1 MIQIEQVRLIDPTIE
16 RDEIT
21 TVTLA
26 QGKLVENISGAET
39 IDGRG
44 LILGPGLVDLYS
56 HCGEPGFEER
66 ETIASL
72 TASAIA
78 GGFSRVMVLPSTQP
92 ALDNPAS
99 LLWFQQ
105 QASTVLKPWAA
116 LTQAG
121 EKLTELGEI
130 AAQGIAVGFTDGKAI
145 ANLSLLRRLLEY
157 MQPLKTPIALWPNDA
172 SMTGAGLAREG
183 TLALRYGL
191 PGIPSFVETAP
202 LAAILELVREIGT
215 PVHLMRISTA
225 RSVALLQAAKAEGLP
240 ITASTTWLHLLYET
254 KDLADYSPS
263 LRLSPPV
270 GNTGDRTALINAV
283 KTGVIDAVAIDHSAY
298 TYEEKTV
305 AFGEAPLGA
314 LGLEL
319 ALPML
324 WQGLVETGSL
334 TALELWRSLSTNPAR
349 CMAQA
354 PGTVTVGATELTL
367 FDPGE
372 VWKVDRLKSLS
383 QNSHLWG
390 QEIRGK
396 VRLVGQLR

>member
-1 MIQIEQVRLIDPTIE
+1 MIQLEQVRVIDPTND

-21 TVTLA
+21 TVTLD
-26 QGKLVENISGAET
+26 QGKLVENIDGAEA

-72 TASAIA
+72 TASAMA

-105 QASTVLKPWAA
+105 QGSSLLKPWAA

-130 AAQGIAVGFTDGKAI
+130 AAQGIAVGFTDGKPI

-157 MQPLKTPIALWPNDA
+157 MQPLNVPIALWPNA
-172 SMTGAGLAREG
+172 VSMTGAGLAREG

-225 RSVALLQAAKAEGLP
+225 RSVALIQAAKAEGLP

-254 KDLADYSPS
+254 KDLADYSPN

-270 GNTGDRTALINAV
+270 GNSDDRTALIEAV

-305 AFGEAPLGA
+305 AFGEAPVGA
-314 LGLEL
+314 LGLEF

-324 WQGLVETGSL
+324 WQGLVETGQL
-334 TALELWRSLSTNPAR
+334 TALALWRSLSTNPAR
-349 CMAQA
+349 CLDQA
-354 PGTVTVGATELTL
+354 PGSMTIGATELTL

-383 QNSHLWG
+383 QNTHLWG

-396 VRLVGQLR
+396 VRPI

>member
-1 MIQIEQVRLIDPTIE
+1 MIQIEQVRVIDPTID

-21 TVTLA
+21 TVTLD
-26 QGKLVENISGAET
+26 QGKLVENIGGANV

-121 EKLTELGEI
+121 DKLTEVGEI

-157 MQPLKTPIALWPNDA
+157 MQPLNVPIALWPNDV

-225 RSVALLQAAKAEGLP
+225 RSVALLQAAKAEGVP

-254 KDLADYSPS
+254 KDLADYSPG

-270 GNTGDRTALINAV
+270 GNAEDRTALIEAV
-283 KTGVIDAVAIDHSAY
+283 KTGVIDAIAIDHSAY

-305 AFGEAPLGA
+305 AFGEAPVGA
-314 LGLEL
+314 VGLEL

-324 WQGLVETGSL
+324 WQGLVETEKL

-349 CMAQA
+349 CLKQT
-354 PGTVTVGATELTL
+354 PGTVAIGATELTL

-372 VWKVDRLKSLS
+372 VWQVDRLASLS
-383 QNSHLWG
+383 QNTHLWG
-390 QEIRGK
+390 RSVQGRVK
-396 VRLVGQLR
+396 KD